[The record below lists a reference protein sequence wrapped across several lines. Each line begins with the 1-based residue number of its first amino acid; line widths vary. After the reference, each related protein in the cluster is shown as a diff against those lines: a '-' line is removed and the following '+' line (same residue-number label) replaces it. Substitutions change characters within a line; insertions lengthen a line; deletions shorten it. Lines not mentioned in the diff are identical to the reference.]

1 MGQQGRTQSTFFL
14 KSIDINQIWCYTSTM
29 TATPLR
35 DDLMVQE
42 QLPAQDKFI
51 RAWQHMVA
59 VIMLNQ
65 TGRKPVKQVL
75 PLFLDKWPTPSEF
88 TFAPEQAVK
97 DVIWSLG
104 MMNVRYTRL
113 RRMTQDYLTWDRK
126 DATMLYGIGQYGSES
141 YRIFFNKERFEPK
154 DKELKRYLG
163 Y

>member
-1 MGQQGRTQSTFFL
+1 MNV
-14 KSIDINQIWCYTSTM
+14 I
-29 TATPLR
+29 PLR

-42 QLPAQDKFI
+42 QLPARDLRI

-75 PLFLDKWPTPSEF
+75 PLFLSKWPRPKVFFLASEQ
-88 TFAPEQAVK
+88 EIK

-104 MMNVRYTRL
+104 MVNVRYNRIL
-113 RRMTQDYLTWDRK
+113 RMTRDYLTWDGK

-141 YRIFFNKERFEPK
+141 YRIFFKNERFEPK
-154 DKELKRYLG
+154 DKELRRYLG

>member
-1 MGQQGRTQSTFFL
+1 
-14 KSIDINQIWCYTSTM
+14 M
-29 TATPLR
+29 TITPLR

-42 QLPAQDKFI
+42 QLPATNPYI
-51 RAWQHMVA
+51 RGWQHMVA

-75 PLFLDKWPTPSEF
+75 PLFLSKWSSPYEFTHSIPSE
-88 TFAPEQAVK
+88 VK

-104 MMNVRYTRL
+104 MFNVRYTRL
-113 RRMTQDYLTWDRK
+113 WRMTQDYLTWDGK

-154 DKELKRYLG
+154 DKELRRYLG

>member
-1 MGQQGRTQSTFFL
+1 MN
-14 KSIDINQIWCYTSTM
+14 II
-29 TATPLR
+29 PLR

-42 QLPAQDKFI
+42 QLPATNLYA

-75 PLFLDKWPTPSEF
+75 PLFLSKWATPYEF
-88 TFAPEQAVK
+88 THARDDEVK
-97 DVIWSLG
+97 DVIQSLG

-113 RRMTQDYLTWDRK
+113 VRMTQDYLTWDMK

-141 YRIFFNKERFEPK
+141 YRIFFNNERFEPK
-154 DKELKRYLG
+154 DKELRRYLG

>member
-1 MGQQGRTQSTFFL
+1 
-14 KSIDINQIWCYTSTM
+14 M
-29 TATPLR
+29 TVIPLR

-42 QLPAQDKFI
+42 QLPADNPYI

-65 TGRKPVKQVL
+65 TGRKPVKQVF
-75 PLFLDKWPTPSEF
+75 PLFLDKWPTPYEF
-88 TFAPEQAVK
+88 TFALEQEVK

-113 RRMTQDYLTWDRK
+113 KRMTQDYLTWDRK

-141 YRIFFNKERFEPK
+141 YRIFFNNERFEPK
-154 DKELKRYLG
+154 DKELRRYLG

>member
-1 MGQQGRTQSTFFL
+1 MKASNETTSQNAV
-14 KSIDINQIWCYTSTM
+14 DIIQIWCYTSTM
-29 TATPLR
+29 NLQPLH

-42 QLPAQDKFI
+42 QLPSTNPKI

-75 PLFLDKWPTPSEF
+75 PLFLSKWPRPREFFLASE
-88 TFAPEQAVK
+88 QQVK

-104 MMNVRYTRL
+104 MVNVRYNRIL
-113 RRMTQDYLTWDRK
+113 RMTRDYLTWDGD

-141 YRIFFNKERFEPK
+141 YRIFFKNERFEPK
-154 DKELKRYLG
+154 DKELRKYLG

>member
-1 MGQQGRTQSTFFL
+1 M
-14 KSIDINQIWCYTSTM
+14 IV
-29 TATPLR
+29 TPLR

-42 QLPAQDKFI
+42 QLPAENLYI
-51 RAWQHMVA
+51 RGWQHMVA

-75 PLFLDKWPTPSEF
+75 PLFFSKWNTPALF
-88 TFAPEQAVK
+88 TFATEQEIK

-113 RRMTQDYLTWDRK
+113 KRMTQDYLTWDRK

-154 DKELKRYLG
+154 DKELRRYLG

>member
-1 MGQQGRTQSTFFL
+1 MEL
-14 KSIDINQIWCYTSTM
+14 
-29 TATPLR
+29 TPLR

-42 QLPAQDKFI
+42 QLPATNLYI
-51 RAWQHMVA
+51 RGWQHMVA

-75 PLFLDKWPTPSEF
+75 PLFLGKWSTPYNF
-88 TFAPEQAVK
+88 VNFATEQEVK

-104 MMNVRYTRL
+104 MVNVRYERI
-113 RRMTQDYLTWDRK
+113 RRMTQDYLTWDGD

-141 YRIFFNKERFEPK
+141 YRIFFKNERFEPK
-154 DKELKRYLG
+154 DKELRKYLG

>member
-1 MGQQGRTQSTFFL
+1 M
-14 KSIDINQIWCYTSTM
+14 KI
-29 TATPLR
+29 TPLR
-35 DDLMVQE
+35 DDLMVQQ
-42 QLPAQDKFI
+42 QLPAENPYI

-75 PLFLDKWPTPSEF
+75 PLFFSKWPTPYEF
-88 TFAPEQAVK
+88 TFALEQEVK

-104 MMNVRYTRL
+104 LMNVRYTRL

-141 YRIFFNKERFEPK
+141 YRIFFNNERFEPK
-154 DKELKRYLG
+154 DKELRRYLG

>member
-1 MGQQGRTQSTFFL
+1 
-14 KSIDINQIWCYTSTM
+14 M
-29 TATPLR
+29 TVIPLR

-42 QLPAQDKFI
+42 QLPAENPYI

-75 PLFLDKWPTPSEF
+75 PTFLTKWPTPYEF
-88 TFAPEQAVK
+88 TFALEQEVK

-113 RRMTQDYLTWDRK
+113 KRMTQDYLTWDRK

-141 YRIFFNKERFEPK
+141 YRIFFNNERFEPK
-154 DKELKRYLG
+154 DKELRKYLG

>member
-1 MGQQGRTQSTFFL
+1 M
-14 KSIDINQIWCYTSTM
+14 KI
-29 TATPLR
+29 TPLR

-42 QLPAQDKFI
+42 QLPATNPYI
-51 RAWQHMVA
+51 RVWQHMIA

-75 PLFLDKWPTPSEF
+75 PAFLTKWPTPYLF
-88 TFAPEQAVK
+88 THAGEQEVK
-97 DVIWSLG
+97 NIIWSLG

-113 RRMTQDYLTWDRK
+113 WRMTQDYLTWDGK

-141 YRIFFNKERFEPK
+141 YRIFFKNERFEPK
-154 DKELKRYLG
+154 DKELRRYLG

>member
-1 MGQQGRTQSTFFL
+1 MKLS
-14 KSIDINQIWCYTSTM
+14 
-29 TATPLR
+29 PLR

-42 QLPAQDKFI
+42 QLPATNPYI

-65 TGRKPVKQVL
+65 TGRRPVKQIL
-75 PLFLDKWPTPSEF
+75 PAFLSKWPTPFLF
-88 TFAPEQAVK
+88 THSVEQEVK

-104 MMNVRYTRL
+104 MVNVRYTRL
-113 RRMTQDYLTWDRK
+113 WRMTQDYLTWNGE

-141 YRIFFNKERFEPK
+141 YRIFFKNERFEPK
-154 DKELKRYLG
+154 DKELRRYLG

>member
-1 MGQQGRTQSTFFL
+1 
-14 KSIDINQIWCYTSTM
+14 M
-29 TATPLR
+29 TVTPLR

-42 QLPAQDKFI
+42 QLPAENPYI

-65 TGRKPVKQVL
+65 TGRRPVKQVL
-75 PLFLDKWPTPSEF
+75 PLFLSKWPTPYEF
-88 TFAPEQAVK
+88 TFALEQEVK

-113 RRMTQDYLTWDRK
+113 VRMTQDYLTWDKK
-126 DATMLYGIGQYGSES
+126 DATMLYGIGEYGSES
-141 YRIFFNKERFEPK
+141 YRIFFNNEQFEPK
-154 DKELKRYLG
+154 DKELRRYLG

>member
-1 MGQQGRTQSTFFL
+1 
-14 KSIDINQIWCYTSTM
+14 M
-29 TATPLR
+29 TITPLR
-35 DDLMVQE
+35 DDLMVQQ
-42 QLPAQDKFI
+42 QLPSKNPYI

-75 PLFLDKWPTPSEF
+75 PAFLNKWSTPYEF
-88 TFAPEQAVK
+88 THAGEQQVK

-113 RRMTQDYLTWDRK
+113 WRMTQDYLTWDGK
-126 DATMLYGIGQYGSES
+126 DATMLYGIGEYGSQS
-141 YRIFFNKERFEPK
+141 YRIFFKNERFEPK
-154 DKELKRYLG
+154 DKELRRYLG

>member
-1 MGQQGRTQSTFFL
+1 MKLS
-14 KSIDINQIWCYTSTM
+14 
-29 TATPLR
+29 PLR

-42 QLPAQDKFI
+42 QLPAENPYI

-75 PLFLDKWPTPSEF
+75 PLFLSKWPTPYEF
-88 TFAPEQAVK
+88 TFALEQEVK
-97 DVIWSLG
+97 EVIWSLG

-113 RRMTQDYLTWDRK
+113 KRMTQDYLTWDRK
-126 DATMLYGIGQYGSES
+126 DATMLYGIGEYGSQS
-141 YRIFFNKERFEPK
+141 YRIFFNNERFEPK
-154 DKELKRYLG
+154 DKELRRYLG

>member
-1 MGQQGRTQSTFFL
+1 M
-14 KSIDINQIWCYTSTM
+14 KII
-29 TATPLR
+29 PLR

-42 QLPAQDKFI
+42 QLPAENPYI
-51 RAWQHMVA
+51 RTWQHMVA

-75 PLFLDKWPTPSEF
+75 PLFLSKWPTPYEF
-88 TFAPEQAVK
+88 TFAMEQEVK

-113 RRMTQDYLTWDRK
+113 KRMTQDYLTWDRK

-141 YRIFFNKERFEPK
+141 YRIFFNNERFEPK
-154 DKELKRYLG
+154 DKELRRYLG

>member
-1 MGQQGRTQSTFFL
+1 M
-14 KSIDINQIWCYTSTM
+14 KI
-29 TATPLR
+29 TPLR

-42 QLPAQDKFI
+42 QLPATNLYI
-51 RAWQHMVA
+51 RTWQHMVA

-75 PLFLDKWPTPSEF
+75 PLFLDKWPTPYEF
-88 TFAPEQAVK
+88 TFALEQEVK

-113 RRMTQDYLTWDRK
+113 KRMTQDYLTWDRK
-126 DATMLYGIGQYGSES
+126 DATMLYGIGEYGSES

-154 DKELKRYLG
+154 DKELRRYLG

>member
-1 MGQQGRTQSTFFL
+1 MKLS
-14 KSIDINQIWCYTSTM
+14 
-29 TATPLR
+29 PLR

-42 QLPAQDKFI
+42 QLPAENPYI

-75 PLFLDKWPTPSEF
+75 PLFLSKWPTPYEF
-88 TFAPEQAVK
+88 TFALEQEVK

-141 YRIFFNKERFEPK
+141 YRIFFNNERFEPK
-154 DKELKRYLG
+154 DKELRKYLG